1 MLGSLLNRYEPGLI
15 GVHHGSLS
23 KEMRIEAEDNLK
35 NGVIKGLIC
44 TSSMELGIDIG
55 SIDMVVQYASPRE
68 VTRLVQRVGR
78 ASHSF
83 QKTSS
88 GKIIMLTPVRVPVVV
103 EDVRSL
109 VVTLRRFSTAF
120 YK

>member
-23 KEMRIEAEDNLK
+23 KEMRIEAEENLK

-55 SIDMVVQYASPRE
+55 SIDIVVQYASPRE

-88 GKIIMLTPVRVPVVV
+88 GKIIALTPVRVPVVV

-109 VVTLRRFSTAF
+109 
-120 YK
+120 